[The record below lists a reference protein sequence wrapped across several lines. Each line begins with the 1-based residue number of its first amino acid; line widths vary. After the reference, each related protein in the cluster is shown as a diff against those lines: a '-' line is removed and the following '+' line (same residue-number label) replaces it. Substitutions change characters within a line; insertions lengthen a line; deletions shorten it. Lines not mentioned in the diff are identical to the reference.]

1 MRTFLSIMIVL
12 GLVILLVGC
21 RAGLETSRF
30 ETRTSIDEIGVELRR
45 VDSLWSSLAE
55 KFSYKIEF
63 YPPTYFDSAFT
74 NVPTTPTV
82 PAASSVG
89 NASQTGGITGGHGA
103 VKSIE
108 FSTER
113 TEDRTALQQSDSV
126 VQKKQQSEAT
136 LQKETSS
143 EARQDNGTV
152 FIVTLILA
160 AALLIFLLIKFK

>member
-1 MRTFLSIMIVL
+1 MVSVL
-12 GLVILLVGC
+12 AGC
-21 RAGLETSRF
+21 RTALETSRN
-30 ETRTSIDEIGVELRR
+30 ESRSQLDEIGVELRR

-63 YPPTYFDSAFT
+63 YPPTYFDSAFA